1 MKYSLRCGKDATA
14 LLQWPS
20 IYQIKNQD
28 HKDRDHEDRERGR
41 GFACATASFPDR
53 FPVVSALEL

>member
-1 MKYSLRCGKDATA
+1 MAFDLS
-14 LLQWPS
+14 
-20 IYQIKNQD
+20 IKNQD